1 MASLKL
7 TRRSLVASSPAFA
20 SAASYRRIADANDR
34 VRIGVIGSGPRGQ
47 YLMRE
52 ALKADLVQVGAVC
65 DVYDVRRRQAA
76 ELAGGAVAE
85 YADHR
90 RVLEHRDIDAVSV
103 ATPDHWHAPI
113 TIDACRAGKDVYC
126 EKPLVHNPEDGQA
139 VVRAVRQHRRILQVG
154 TQGRGMKQSVQARRE
169 YVEPG
174 ILGKVGLARTWY
186 TANGGYI
193 QQPPPGMERKPE
205 GLDWDRWLGP
215 GPKIPWNPGVYFS
228 PYKWL
233 HYDGGMIMG
242 IGIHVVDT
250 THFLLGLSRPL
261 AATATGGIYY
271 YNDGRDTPDVIT
283 GAIEYPEKI
292 TVTFEAECLT
302 APGIKTAAGVE
313 LRGTGGVLAVHRY
326 LTKDSLIYEP
336 NSRFSQAP
344 AARADGVGPTA
355 LPMLENWIACIR
367 SRQKT
372 IANEEAAYWSTL
384 ACFMMN
390 RAWLTRSRV
399 EWRPEWDLPA

>member
-1 MASLKL
+1 MPADSL
-7 TRRSLVASSPAFA
+7 TRRSLLASSSAPMA
-20 SAASYRRIADANDR
+20 AASYRRILRANDR
-34 VRIGVIGSGPRGQ
+34 VRLGVIGCGPRGQ

-52 ALKADLVQVGAVC
+52 ALKADLAQIVAVC

-76 ELAGGAVAE
+76 RIAGGPAAE
-85 YADHR
+85 YGDHR
-90 RVLEHRDIDAVSV
+90 RVLEHGDIDAVIV

-126 EKPLVHNPEDGQA
+126 EKPLVHRPEDGQA
-139 VVRAVRQHRRILQVG
+139 VVRAVREHRRILQVG
-154 TQGRGMKQSVQARRE
+154 TQGRGMKQNVQARQE
-169 YVEPG
+169 FVEAG
-174 ILGKVGLARTWY
+174 ILGRIGLVRTWY
-186 TANGGYI
+186 HSNAGYI

-215 GPKIPWNPGVYFS
+215 GPKIPWNPDVYFS

-250 THFLLGLSRPL
+250 AHFLLGLSRPL
-261 AATATGGIYY
+261 AATATGGICH

-283 GAIEYPEKI
+283 GAMEYPDRI
-292 TVTFEAECLT
+292 TVTFEAECLS
-302 APGIKTAAGVE
+302 APGVKTAAGVE
-313 LRGTGGVLAVHRY
+313 LRGTGGVLTVHRY
-326 LTKDSLIYEP
+326 QTKDSLVYEP
-336 NSRFSQAP
+336 NARFSQAP
-344 AARADGVGPTA
+344 AARFDGVGPVA
-355 LPMLENWIACIR
+355 LPMLENWIDCIR
-367 SRQKT
+367 TRKKT
-372 IANEEAAYWSTL
+372 IANEEAAYWSTV

-399 EWRPEWDLPA
+399 EWRREWDLPA

>member
-1 MASLKL
+1 
-7 TRRSLVASSPAFA
+7 
-20 SAASYRRIADANDR
+20 
-34 VRIGVIGSGPRGQ
+34 
-47 YLMRE
+47 MRE
-52 ALKADLVQVGAVC
+52 ALKADLASVIAVC

-76 ELAGGAVAE
+76 QLAPSPVAE

-90 RVLEHRDIDAVSV
+90 RVLDHGDIDAVIV

-126 EKPLVHNPEDGQA
+126 EKPLVHNPADGQA
-139 VVRAVRQHRRILQVG
+139 VVRAVREHRRILQVG
-154 TQGRGMKQSVQARRE
+154 TQGRGMKQNVQARRE

-186 TANGGYI
+186 TSNAGYI
-193 QQPPPGMERKPE
+193 QQPPPGMERKPD

-215 GPKIPWNPGVYFS
+215 APKIPWDPGVYFS

-250 THFLLGLSRPL
+250 AHFLLGLSRPL

-283 GAIEYPEKI
+283 GAIEYPEKV
-292 TVTFEAECLT
+292 TVTFEAECLS
-302 APGIKTAAGVE
+302 APGVKTAAGVE
-313 LRGTGGVLAVHRY
+313 LRGTGGVLAAHRY

-344 AARADGVGPTA
+344 PARFDGVGPTA
-355 LPMLENWIACIR
+355 LPMLENWIDCIR
-367 SRQKT
+367 TRRKT
-372 IANEEAAYWSTL
+372 IANEEAAYWSTV

-399 EWRPEWDLPA
+399 EWRGEWDLPA